1 MQCPKCGAT
10 VLTGDRFCEECGAPL
25 TTDAI
30 PNPQTGCVRCGA
42 TAEAIDPEGFCTECG
57 FRAEARVNDHIEVII
72 QPYLAGVSDR
82 GLRHYRNEDFLTC
95 AQVLGKNTYVL
106 VVCDGV
112 SSSQSPDKASQSAA
126 QSACQVL
133 TTTLENGQIASPVAT
148 MKTAVAAALRSVCA
162 IPYTKS
168 GEEDPPSTTLVA
180 ALVQDQMVTIGWL
193 GDSRAYWISPNGS
206 RQLTQDDSWLNDIV
220 SSGQMTAAE
229 ARTSDKA
236 HAITRWLGEDAIA
249 DAEPSIVN
257 FPIPG
262 SGHLLLCTDGLWNYA
277 PDPGQIADLV
287 HQGSDTNAIS
297 ISRRLVEFARNSGGH
312 DNITV
317 ALLCL

>member
-1 MQCPKCGAT
+1 
-10 VLTGDRFCEECGAPL
+10 
-25 TTDAI
+25 
-30 PNPQTGCVRCGA
+30 
-42 TAEAIDPEGFCTECG
+42 
-57 FRAEARVNDHIEVII
+57 
-72 QPYLAGVSDR
+72 
-82 GLRHYRNEDFLTC
+82 
-95 AQVLGKNTYVL
+95 
-106 VVCDGV
+106 
-112 SSSQSPDKASQSAA
+112 
-126 QSACQVL
+126 VL
-133 TTTLENGQIASPVAT
+133 TTTLEKGQIASPVAT

-162 IPYTKS
+162 IPYTK
-168 GEEDPPSTTLVA
+168 GGDEDPPSTTLVA

-257 FPIPG
+257 FQIPG